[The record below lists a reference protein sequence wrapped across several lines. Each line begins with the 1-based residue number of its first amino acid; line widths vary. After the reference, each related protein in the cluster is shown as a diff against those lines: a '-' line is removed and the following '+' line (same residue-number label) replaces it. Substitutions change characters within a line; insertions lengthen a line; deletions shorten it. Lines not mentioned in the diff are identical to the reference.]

1 MVNNNP
7 DEDTFEL
14 EEFMKE
20 TENLLHTVKNN
31 AARTF
36 ILSWIVALQTIPGFD
51 VLKYLPRIMSAIFD
65 MLDEAGNTIKQ
76 NAYMCLAELLEEL
89 KANITPS
96 VDLGCVI
103 QNLSYLSIDK
113 ENIVRQTAL
122 HWLLDVI
129 TIDSDKIGTVLPLL
143 LHAVLICISDVDHNI
158 VDLAERLNEKLL
170 AFVTSSFEANAME
183 VEFPKIISILMC
195 DLNHASLSRRKAV
208 LNWTTALKAFNPEY
222 LANSIN
228 LILQETISR
237 LADPYDIIVDDTLE
251 LIVAMH
257 TYEGYFEFILQRI
270 LKLFEDNPA
279 TMDNRGK
286 LILKQLALQMGVID
300 VYTSLSGYVEKM
312 GNTKFSIKVVSL
324 MEEILMID
332 PKFDETR

>member
-1 MVNNNP
+1 
-7 DEDTFEL
+7 
-14 EEFMKE
+14 
-20 TENLLHTVKNN
+20 
-31 AARTF
+31 
-36 ILSWIVALQTIPGFD
+36 
-51 VLKYLPRIMSAIFD
+51 
-65 MLDEAGNTIKQ
+65 
-76 NAYMCLAELLEEL
+76 MCLAELLEEL

-228 LILQETISR
+228 LIL
-237 LADPYDIIVDDTLE
+237 
-251 LIVAMH
+251 
-257 TYEGYFEFILQRI
+257 
-270 LKLFEDNPA
+270 
-279 TMDNRGK
+279 
-286 LILKQLALQMGVID
+286 
-300 VYTSLSGYVEKM
+300 
-312 GNTKFSIKVVSL
+312 
-324 MEEILMID
+324 
-332 PKFDETR
+332 